1 MYSRYVKESII
12 IDKNNEEQ
20 DVELLENLK
29 MVKNTLD
36 NMHNNL
42 QYAKDELVDYYVYR
56 IKAEEAKYGYLLKQV
71 KAKNLKIN

>member
-29 MVKNTLD
+29 MV
-36 NMHNNL
+36 
-42 QYAKDELVDYYVYR
+42 
-56 IKAEEAKYGYLLKQV
+56 
-71 KAKNLKIN
+71 